1 MSGTDYN
8 YDEQG
13 QFFPYFILTVTTL
26 VTVPATISFFRPS
39 KGTRFLLYATCGSDL
54 TRTQSLRI
62 LERAS
67 TPISRP
73 NMPTLSRDSAGNRSV
88 WRGG

>member
-26 VTVPATISFFRPS
+26 VTVPTTISFLRPS
-39 KGTRFLLYATCGSDL
+39 KGARFPPLPL
-54 TRTQSLRI
+54 TIILMHNQNSRI
-62 LERAS
+62 PER
-67 TPISRP
+67 
-73 NMPTLSRDSAGNRSV
+73 G
-88 WRGG
+88 